1 MDSRFRWG
9 VLAVWIFL
17 FAYAGTQGDAAYA
30 QGTLSGSNALT
41 LSLSN
46 LDLSTLSLSDTL
58 SITYR
63 VNRLSISGHS
73 VYSKAGLTSQSFRL
87 STPLGDFTMQG
98 SMSFSATSFTRA
110 NLALSGRWE
119 GVPFTVSLLIA
130 QIGSTQTPSYDF
142 GSTIRLSGTVPD
154 LGRLS
159 MILGIG
165 ATPFGH
171 VEAGYGYEGMRVSWG
186 NLVFCGGTANL
197 DFLFD
202 QTGLYSE
209 TVSWSV
215 PIPFC
220 DFKIRISLRYLDLFD
235 FQGLA
240 AGVRGTIGDLKVSGN
255 FAFDS
260 IQTFSRGVWSLSG
273 PFFGGTLA
281 ATTTI
286 DKDTL
291 LSQAFTWSYQSDGFS
306 VRVTPDFQITSFD
319 GQTLV
324 FDIPSVKAT
333 FWWELVCCDGIA
345 VGDLSVSIALSKESF
360 EQISVTY
367 SYAF

>member
-30 QGTLSGSNALT
+30 QGTLSGSNAF
-41 LSLSN
+41 
-46 LDLSTLSLSDTL
+46 TLSLSDLDFSTLDLSDTL
-58 SITYR
+58 SVAYKVDR
-63 VNRLSISGHS
+63 FSISGRTA
-73 VYSKAGLTSQSFRL
+73 YSIVGLTSQSFRL

-159 MILGIG
+159 VTLGIG
-165 ATPFGH
+165 VTPFGR
-171 VEAGYGYEGMRVSWG
+171 VEEGFSFEGLRVSFG
-186 NLVFCGGTANL
+186 NLVFCGGTANA
-197 DFLFD
+197 DFSFG
-202 QTGLYSE
+202 QTGLGSE
-209 TVSWSV
+209 NIAWSV

-235 FQGLA
+235 FQGLTA
-240 AGVRGTIGDLKVSGN
+240 SVRGGIGDLKISGS

-260 IQTFSRGVWSLSG
+260 VLSFSRGSWSLSG

-333 FWWELVCCDGIA
+333 FWWGLVCCDGID
-345 VGDLSVSIALSKESF
+345 VGDLSVSIALSRESF